1 MASVE
6 QEPHRLSE
14 GEYLAL
20 IGRIQQVV
28 ARTIPPRAN
37 VLVVSKGDHRLLELG
52 GRSAGHFPQEPD
64 GSYPGY
70 HPADSAA
77 AIGLLEELHR
87 SGAEY
92 LLLPATAA
100 WWLRHYGEL
109 AGHLES
115 RYRQI
120 ANEPDTCVIF
130 SLQEG
135 AAQDAGT
142 ARDLSAAQHD
152 QGVRQLREL
161 LHSLLPAD
169 AVVGVVAAGDPA
181 LLDLGFAE
189 TLRFAAAEG
198 AADGPASLERSTLL
212 AGLQELAAAG
222 VDYLVVP
229 DLVADSLEGHD
240 TVVSEL
246 EQSCRLVA
254 QRQHIG
260 SLFALERNRNGAWRD

>member
-6 QEPHRLSE
+6 QQSHRLSE

-28 ARTIPPRAN
+28 ARTIPPRAS

-92 LLLPATAA
+92 LLFPATTA
-100 WWLRHYGEL
+100 WWLGHYRGL
-109 AGHLES
+109 ADHLGS
-115 RYRQI
+115 RYRQV

-135 AAQDAGT
+135 AAQDAG
-142 ARDLSAAQHD
+142 AAWDLSAAQHD
-152 QGVRQLREL
+152 QGVRQLHEL

-169 AVVGVVAAGDPA
+169 AAIGIVAAGDPA
-181 LLDLGFAE
+181 LFDLGFAK
-189 TLRFAAAEG
+189 TLRFAAAE
-198 AADGPASLERSTLL
+198 AAEDGPASLEPRALL
-212 AGLQELAAAG
+212 AGLRELTAAG

-229 DLVADSLEGHD
+229 DLVADSLEGYD
-240 TVVSEL
+240 ALVSEL
-246 EQSCRLVA
+246 ERSCQLVA

-260 SLFALERNRNGAWRD
+260 FLFALERNRNGT